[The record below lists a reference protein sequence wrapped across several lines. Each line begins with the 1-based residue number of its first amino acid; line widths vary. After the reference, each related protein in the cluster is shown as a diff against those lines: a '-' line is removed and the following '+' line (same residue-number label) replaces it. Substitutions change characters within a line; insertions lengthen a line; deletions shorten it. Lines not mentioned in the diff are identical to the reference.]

1 VRLSVEVA
9 DDLDGVGADELFDLD
24 RNLGAA
30 GCLGR
35 LVQHSADPRW
45 VPRYVIVRDG
55 PLLLAMVPIF
65 LGVGKQW
72 SDQIH
77 SPQRW
82 GHVEPALP
90 ANSALIGGRLEIRG
104 SLCCADEPEVIRMVA
119 DGCASINELR
129 GRDLFFGYLD
139 EHQQALAE
147 AVFGPV
153 KWLAEYEDFVYPDEV
168 VQGPLASLPR
178 NVRQTIRHSERQVA
192 EHQISVQTSLW
203 TEYHGNACDLIA
215 DHNIRKGVVDH
226 PALVRY
232 RMEQW
237 NDCEEVTALVVHAVA
252 DGMDGAVTLLL
263 YRDEM
268 EVYEIGLPGQEDVR
282 RRALYACLTFHE
294 PRRVAR
300 SRALT
305 KIRAGLGA
313 ARPKQLRGARAVVRK
328 CGVSLRSLP

>member
-9 DDLDGVGADELFDLD
+9 DDLGGVSADELFDLD

-45 VPRYVIVRDG
+45 MPRYIIVRNG
-55 PLLLAMVPIF
+55 PLLRAVVPIF

-82 GHVEPALP
+82 GHVEPPLP

-104 SLCCADEPEVIRMVA
+104 SLRCADEPDVIRMVA
-119 DGCASINELR
+119 DACASIDELR
-129 GRDLFFGYLD
+129 GRDLFFGYFD
-139 EHQQALAE
+139 ECQQALAE

-153 KWLAEYEDFVYPDEV
+153 KWLTEYEDFVYLEEV
-168 VQGPLASLPR
+168 VLGPLASLPR
-178 NVRQTIRHSERQVA
+178 SVRQTIRHSERQIA
-192 EHQISVQTSLW
+192 EHQISVQTIPW
-203 TEYHGNACDLIA
+203 AEYCGNACDLIA
-215 DHNIRKGVVDH
+215 DHNKRKGIVDH

-237 NDCEEVTALVVHAVA
+237 NDCEEVTALVVHAAA
-252 DGMDGAVTLLL
+252 DGMDGVVTLLL

-282 RRALYACLTFHE
+282 RRAIYACLTFHE
-294 PRRVAR
+294 PRRVAQ
-300 SRALT
+300 SQALT

-313 ARPKQLRGARAVVRK
+313 SRPKQLRGARAVVRK
-328 CGVSLRSLP
+328 CGTALRSFP